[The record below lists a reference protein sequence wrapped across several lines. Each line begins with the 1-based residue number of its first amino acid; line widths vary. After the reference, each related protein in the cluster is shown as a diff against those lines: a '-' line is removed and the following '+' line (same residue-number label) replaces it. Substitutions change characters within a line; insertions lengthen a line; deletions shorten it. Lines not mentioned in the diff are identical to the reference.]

1 MKYKQNLKVE
11 GNNVYSYGTHVA
23 TIRGKELVK
32 HGYWSQTTSKHI
44 NHVSDEYGLQVVDGG
59 REDTPTPQEQVK
71 NSPFG
76 LASLVASFAEIFSE
90 TPQQKNDWKKRMLAT
105 QKGITFPDNWDT
117 LSEEEKQ
124 KRLDEA
130 IAIGRGKI

>member
-1 MKYKQNLKVE
+1 MLFR
-11 GNNVYSYGTHVA
+11 S
-23 TIRGKELVK
+23 
-32 HGYWSQTTSKHI
+32 
-44 NHVSDEYGLQVVDGG
+44 DGG

-71 NSPFG
+71 NSPLG
-76 LASLVASFAEIFSE
+76 LASLVASFPEIFSE

-124 KRLDEA
+124 VLGVAKAKSKSSTKIPANWLKRVFEDEDEA
-130 IAIGRGKI
+130 